1 MNLFY
6 RYDYFLIWGN
16 GIQYDSQI
24 IDIISENPKLEIVK
38 IIKYTP
44 PNGIEEFVK
53 KIYSFDYAP
62 FEHLREKT
70 RYLMTT
76 QCLVEILFV
85 KNYDPDEEWRGTGDF
100 RHLESITIR
109 EIKNYI
115 RDLFNER
122 KDDRRTEN
130 HVIHASD
137 NEAQTEYLLK
147 MLGYSGIEV
156 LYNQMSSFDIPSHI
170 SLSNSFRIKKVRID
184 SLFVTVNTSEG
195 KKILPL
201 NESIHYKAVKNDDYK
216 DYEQYICTYRGTL
229 LRDYYSV
236 KKFKNLAKFLT
247 YENYI
252 SGGKYVVVEKYNDG
266 FIIVDGFHRAAV
278 LANNARCKE
287 LLVLEI
293 K

>member
-24 IDIISENPKLEIVK
+24 IDIIAESPNLEIIKIVK
-38 IIKYTP
+38 YIPT
-44 PNGIEEFVK
+44 NGIEEFVK
-53 KIYSFDYAP
+53 QIYSFDYAP

-76 QCLVEILFV
+76 ECLVEIIFV
-85 KNYDPDEEWRGTGDF
+85 KNYAPDEEWRGTGAF
-100 RHLESITIR
+100 RHIESVTIR
-109 EIKNYI
+109 EIKNHI

-147 MLGYSGIEV
+147 LIGYSGIDA
-156 LYNQMSSFDIPSHI
+156 LDNQKSCFAIPSHI
-170 SLSNSFRIKKVRID
+170 KFSGKCRIKKVRIV
-184 SLFVTVNTSEG
+184 SLFVTVNASEG
-195 KKILPL
+195 KKIIPL
-201 NESIHYKAVKNDDYK
+201 KESIHFMAVKDGDYK
-216 DYEQYICTYRGTL
+216 DYERYINAYRGTL

-236 KKFKNLAKFLT
+236 RKFRNLAESLT

-252 SGGKYVVVEKYNDG
+252 SGGKYVVVKKYNDG
-266 FIIVDGFHRAAV
+266 FIIMDGFHRAAV
-278 LANNARCKE
+278 LANNIDCDE
-287 LLVLEI
+287 ILVLEI
-293 K
+293 